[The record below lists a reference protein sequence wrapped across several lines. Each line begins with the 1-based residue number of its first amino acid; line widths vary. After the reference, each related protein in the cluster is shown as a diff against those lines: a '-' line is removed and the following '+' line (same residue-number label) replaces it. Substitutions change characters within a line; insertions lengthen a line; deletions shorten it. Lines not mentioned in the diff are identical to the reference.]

1 MMHSLQA
8 LEIREW
14 QIEHALLFA
23 PSIVKWFACGSVD
36 NLKYILRAGMAMADS
51 ILLGRN
57 SCYALQ

>member
-36 NLKYILRAGMAMADS
+36 NLKYILRADMAMAGS
-51 ILLGRN
+51 IHVGRHN
-57 SCYALQ
+57 CYTLQ